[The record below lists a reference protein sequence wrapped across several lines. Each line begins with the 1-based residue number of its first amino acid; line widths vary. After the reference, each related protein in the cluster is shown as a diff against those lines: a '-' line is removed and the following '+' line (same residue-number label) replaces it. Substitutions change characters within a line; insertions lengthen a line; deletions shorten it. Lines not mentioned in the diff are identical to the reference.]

1 MRALRIAKVV
11 SLALHRIKP
20 RPKAQANCIFSLT
33 NYIEVMRGHHAHIH
47 VHMHS
52 VINYTHV
59 CVYVGAQLCTHIVRS
74 VYYL

>member
-1 MRALRIAKVV
+1 
-11 SLALHRIKP
+11 
-20 RPKAQANCIFSLT
+20 
-33 NYIEVMRGHHAHIH
+33 MRGHHAHIH

-74 VYYL
+74 AYYL